1 MEQFHAPKQVATAR
15 RNSIFRAQQSEFALL
30 QPVGGLSRFHF
41 ENLKILN
48 LNDGASDP
56 QTTRWIFMRCW
67 SCKNATGLFLTLRSE
82 TKVNHFSGRSNHW
95 NVHTITWLV
104 KLDNFQELSS
114 SKLKYST
121 QICYGGMNPATEFDA
136 EPNRLLPSR
145 IFSIYGSKKRELIA
159 LQCRWS
165 ACNLM
170 KPFKVASRCQVTEN
184 DIIGHLRISDT
195 TSDTARRRRRVAS

>member
-1 MEQFHAPKQVATAR
+1 MTELSSIELRQQGGNDSVVEAR
-15 RNSIFRAQQSEFALL
+15 NIHEMLIVCRE
-30 QPVGGLSRFHF
+30 
-41 ENLKILN
+41 
-48 LNDGASDP
+48 
-56 QTTRWIFMRCW
+56 
-67 SCKNATGLFLTLRSE
+67 NATGLFLVTR
-82 TKVNHFSGRSNHW
+82 NSGRPFRPVPKRKWIISAEGQ
-95 NVHTITWLV
+95 TIETSTRSRDSL

-170 KPFKVASRCQVTEN
+170 KSFKVASRFQVTEN
-184 DIIGHLRISDT
+184 DIIGHLRISET
-195 TSDTARRRRRVAS
+195 TSDTARRRRRVAN